1 MIFPKSRQSDSHWA
15 AASGMVEAEEGE
27 RQPQVP
33 PMPPSSVLDRVWT
46 VPNLISLARLVLAI
60 MLFAVVEEAVG
71 EQPLVALVLFVI
83 AAATDWVDGW
93 YARRFHQVS
102 RLGRI
107 FDPLVDKVIVCG
119 TFVLLADR
127 TGSALLPW
135 MAVVIVVRE
144 LVVTAIR
151 AEMERAGRDFSAGW
165 SGKLKMVFQ
174 CVAIG
179 LELGSRVWPGLATGG
194 VTVHQA
200 AAAVAWLAVV
210 TTIWSGVEYIV
221 AARPLLRSAT

>member
-1 MIFPKSRQSDSHWA
+1 MTQPA
-15 AASGMVEAEEGE
+15 A
-27 RQPQVP
+27 
-33 PMPPSSVLDRVWT
+33 LDRIWT
-46 VPNLISLARLVLAI
+46 VPNVISLVRLVLAI
-60 MLFAVVEEAVG
+60 VLFAVIEGVAG
-71 EQPLVALVLFVI
+71 ELPLAALVLFVV

-93 YARRFHQVS
+93 YARRFNQVS

-151 AEMERAGRDFSAGW
+151 AEMERAGHDFSAGW

-174 CVAIG
+174 CVAIA
-179 LELGSRVWPGLATGG
+179 LELGSRTWPELAVFG
-194 VTVHQA
+194 VTIHQA
-200 AAAVAWLAVV
+200 AIGVAWLAVIS
-210 TTIWSGVEYIV
+210 TIWSGMEYVV
-221 AARPLLRSAT
+221 ASRPLLGGDA

>member
-1 MIFPKSRQSDSHWA
+1 MQ
-15 AASGMVEAEEGE
+15 
-27 RQPQVP
+27 
-33 PMPPSSVLDRVWT
+33 PSSVLDRVWT
-46 VPNLISLARLVLAI
+46 VPNIISLTRLVLAI
-60 MLFAVVEEAVG
+60 ILFAVIEGVAG
-71 EQPLVALVLFVI
+71 PQPLAALILFVV

-93 YARRFHQVS
+93 YARRFKQVS

-151 AEMERAGRDFSAGW
+151 AEMERSGRDFSAGW
-165 SGKLKMVFQ
+165 SGKIKMVLQ

-179 LELGSRVWPGLATGG
+179 LELGSRVWPELAAGG

-200 AAAVAWLAVV
+200 AAMDAWLAVL
-210 TTIWSGVEYIV
+210 TTIWSGVEYIL
-221 AARPLLRSAT
+221 AGRPLLRPQQ

>member
-1 MIFPKSRQSDSHWA
+1 MTQPA
-15 AASGMVEAEEGE
+15 A
-27 RQPQVP
+27 
-33 PMPPSSVLDRVWT
+33 LDRIWT
-46 VPNLISLARLVLAI
+46 VPNVISLARLVLAI
-60 MLFAVVEEAVG
+60 ILFAVIEDVG
-71 EQPLVALVLFVI
+71 GELPLAALMLFVV

-93 YARRFHQVS
+93 YARRFGQVS

-174 CVAIG
+174 CVAIA
-179 LELGSRVWPGLATGG
+179 LELGSRTWPEMTVSG
-194 VTVHQA
+194 VSIHQA
-200 AAAVAWLAVV
+200 AVGVAWLAVIS
-210 TTIWSGVEYIV
+210 TIWSGVEYCV
-221 AARPLLRSAT
+221 AARPLLRGDA

>member
-1 MIFPKSRQSDSHWA
+1 MTQPA
-15 AASGMVEAEEGE
+15 A
-27 RQPQVP
+27 
-33 PMPPSSVLDRVWT
+33 LDRIWT
-46 VPNLISLARLVLAI
+46 VPNVISLARLVLAI
-60 MLFAVVEEAVG
+60 ILFAVIEGVG
-71 EQPLVALVLFVI
+71 GELPLAALILFVV

-93 YARRFHQVS
+93 YARRYGQVS

-174 CVAIG
+174 CVAIA
-179 LELGSRVWPGLATGG
+179 LELGSRTWPELAVAG
-194 VTVHQA
+194 VTIHQVA
-200 AAAVAWLAVV
+200 VGVAWLAVIS
-210 TTIWSGVEYIV
+210 TIWSGVEYCV
-221 AARPLLRSAT
+221 AARPLLRGDA